1 MLSWKYYVS
10 NIPVNMGI
18 FLLEKILKLKKNK
31 QLKYERAILVQTES
45 TSRK

>member
-18 FLLEKILKLKKNK
+18 FLLEKILKLNW
-31 QLKYERAILVQTES
+31 LNM
-45 TSRK
+45 